1 VLFAGRPKSLAQ
13 LRQTIAQYPNTQT
26 WVGWFGDT
34 QVESSLAI
42 LPTRDRFKRLYA
54 ELKQQTRLAINQE
67 ALQTFAKR
75 IGESPATLTFMLDV
89 FEQLQFITRNGLA
102 YEYNNSPPKTTL
114 ESSSI
119 YVERYNFVELEELL
133 TYESGAG
140 FIAWMEAVFSSAFYT
155 SDRK

>member
-1 VLFAGRPKSLAQ
+1 LFAGRPKSLAQ

-54 ELKQQTRLAINQE
+54 ELKHQTRLAINQE
-67 ALQTFAKR
+67 SLHTFAKR
-75 IGESPATLTFMLDV
+75 VGESPATLTFMLDV

-102 YEYNNSPPKTTL
+102 YEYNESPPKTTL
-114 ESSSI
+114 ESSPV
-119 YVERYNFVELEELL
+119 YLERYNFAETEELL
-133 TYESGAG
+133 TYESSAG
-140 FIAWMEAVFSSAFYT
+140 FLAWMEARFAT
-155 SDRK
+155 SHFTNQ